1 MTTAV
6 NVRKVLV
13 RCERVAFESKEHA
26 DAWQEISA
34 AIEAYAEL
42 VAAQKTI
49 KQSIA
54 KARVYGNDWRRELAL
69 IENTV
74 DAALAVV
81 KGDEK

>member
-13 RCERVAFESKEHA
+13 RCERMAFESKDHG
-26 DAWQEISA
+26 DQWQEISS

-42 VAAQKTI
+42 IAAQKTI
-49 KQSIA
+49 KESIA

-69 IENTV
+69 IESAV
-74 DAALAVV
+74 DSAMAAV
-81 KGDEK
+81 KGGEK